1 MTWIIG
7 LIAVIF
13 LVILV
18 FVNIRKGYLK
28 EKYAVLWLSVSVLSI
43 FAIAIPQFIPFL
55 ATSLGFTL
63 PANFLFVVTVGTAL
77 FLTFLLST
85 DISKKQKQLEKLA
98 SEIAILKNQIN
109 KKN

>member
-1 MTWIIG
+1 MIWVIG

-18 FVNIRKGYLK
+18 FINIRKGNLK
-28 EKYAVLWLSVSVLSI
+28 EKYAVLWLAVSILSI
-43 FAIAIPQFIPFL
+43 FAVAIPQFVPFL
-55 ATSLGFTL
+55 AKSLGFTL

-77 FLTFLLST
+77 LLTFLLST
-85 DISKKQKQLEKLA
+85 DISKKQKQLEVLA

-109 KKN
+109 KN

>member
-1 MTWIIG
+1 MIWVIG

-18 FVNIRKGYLK
+18 FINIRKGHLK
-28 EKYAVLWLSVSVLSI
+28 EKYAVLWLAVSILSI
-43 FAIAIPQFIPFL
+43 FAVAIPQFVPFL
-55 ATSLGFTL
+55 AKSLGFTL

-77 FLTFLLST
+77 LLTFLLST
-85 DISKKQKQLEKLA
+85 DISKKQKQLEVLA

-109 KKN
+109 KN

>member
-1 MTWIIG
+1 MTWVIG

-18 FVNIRKGYLK
+18 FINIRKGHLK
-28 EKYAVLWLSVSVLSI
+28 EKYAVLWLAVSILSI
-43 FAIAIPQFIPFL
+43 FAVVIPQFVPFL
-55 ATSLGFTL
+55 AKSLGFTL

-77 FLTFLLST
+77 LLTFLLST
-85 DISKKQKQLEKLA
+85 DISKKQKQLEILA

-109 KKN
+109 KN